1 MMALVLSD
9 EQRMVKESADGFF
22 ASEAPVAQ
30 LRKLRDAKDADGF
43 DRGLWAKM
51 ADMGFAGVAIPEAY
65 GGAGLGMVAAGL
77 IQEAIGRHLSL
88 SPFLSSSVVAARA
101 IAHAG
106 SAEQKAALL
115 PRMAAAELIVALAA
129 DERPRHQPHEVA
141 TRAEPAG
148 NGFRLTGAKPFV
160 LDGHV
165 ADRLIVAARTSG
177 ETGEPAGITLFLVDP
192 KAPGVGIARRTL
204 IDSRNA
210 AHVTLLDV
218 QVDGADM
225 LGGLGEGFATLE
237 AALDAGRAC
246 LAAEM
251 LGVAAQSFDVTVDYL
266 KQREQ
271 FGVKIGSFQALQ
283 HRAAHL
289 FCEIELARSATLKA
303 LIALDEGDSRAPF
316 FVALA
321 KAKAGD
327 VAKLATNEAVQMLG
341 GIGMTDDHDIGF
353 YMKRA
358 RAAGETFG
366 DGAFLGDRVARLLNY

>member
-1 MMALVLSD
+1 MALVLND
-9 EQRMVKESADGFF
+9 EQRMVKVSADGFF
-22 ASEAPVAQ
+22 AEHAPVSQ
-30 LRKLRDAKDADGF
+30 LRKLRDTADADGF

-51 ADMGFAGVAIPEAY
+51 AEMGFAGVAIPEQF

-77 IQEAIGRHLSL
+77 IQEAIGRNLSL
-88 SPFLSSSVVAARA
+88 SPFLSAAILSATA
-101 IAHAG
+101 IARG
-106 SAEQKAALL
+106 GNEDQKAALL
-115 PRMAAAELIVALAA
+115 PKIATGELIVALAA
-129 DERPRHQPHEVA
+129 DEKARHQPAAVS
-141 TRAEPAG
+141 TKAEASG

-177 ETGEPAGITLFLVDP
+177 ADDEKAGITLFLVDP
-192 KAPGVGIARRTL
+192 KAAGVGVKRRSMV
-204 IDSRNA
+204 DSRNA
-210 AHVTLLDV
+210 AEVTLDGV
-218 QVDGADM
+218 QVDGADV
-225 LGGLGEGFATLE
+225 LGAIGGGFAILE

-251 LGVAAQSFDVTVDYL
+251 LGVSAQSFDTTVDYL

-271 FGVKIGSFQALQ
+271 FGVKIGTFQALQ

-289 FCEIELARSATLKA
+289 FCEIELARSVTLKA
-303 LIALDEGDSRAPF
+303 LTALDEGDERAAL

-327 VAKLATNEAVQMLG
+327 VAKLATNEAVQMHG
-341 GIGMTDDHDIGF
+341 GIGMTDEFDIGF

-358 RAAGETFG
+358 RAAAETFG
-366 DGAFLGDRVARLLNY
+366 DNAFHGDRVAQLLNY

>member
-1 MMALVLSD
+1 MALVLND

-22 ASEAPVAQ
+22 AEHAPVSQ
-30 LRKLRDAKDADGF
+30 LRKLRDTADADGF

-51 ADMGFAGVAIPEAY
+51 AEMGFAGVAIPEQF

-77 IQEAIGRHLSL
+77 IQEAIGRNLSL
-88 SPFLSSSVVAARA
+88 SPFLSAAILSATA
-101 IAHAG
+101 IARG
-106 SAEQKAALL
+106 GNEDQKAALL
-115 PRMAAAELIVALAA
+115 PKIATGELIVALAA
-129 DERPRHQPHEVA
+129 DEKARHQPAAVS
-141 TRAEPAG
+141 TKAEASG

-177 ETGEPAGITLFLVDP
+177 ADDEKAGITLFLVDP
-192 KAPGVGIARRTL
+192 KAAGVGVKRRSMV
-204 IDSRNA
+204 DSRNA
-210 AHVTLLDV
+210 AEVTLDGV
-218 QVDGADM
+218 QVDGADV
-225 LGGLGEGFATLE
+225 LGAIGGGFAILE

-251 LGVAAQSFDVTVDYL
+251 LGVSAQSFDTTVDYL

-271 FGVKIGSFQALQ
+271 FGVKIGTFQALQ

-289 FCEIELARSATLKA
+289 FCEIELARSVTLKA
-303 LIALDEGDSRAPF
+303 LTALDEGDERAAL

-327 VAKLATNEAVQMLG
+327 VAKLATNEAVQMHG
-341 GIGMTDDHDIGF
+341 GIGMTDEFDIGF

-358 RAAGETFG
+358 RAAAETFG
-366 DGAFLGDRVARLLNY
+366 DNAFHGDRVAQLLNY

>member
-1 MMALVLSD
+1 MALVLND
-9 EQRMVKESADGFF
+9 EQRMVQESANGFF
-22 ASEAPVAQ
+22 AEHAPAAQ
-30 LRKLRDAKDADGF
+30 LRKLRDTKDPDGF

-51 ADMGFAGVAIPEAY
+51 AEMGFAGVAIPEQF

-77 IQEAIGRHLSL
+77 IQEAIGRNLSV
-88 SPFLSSSVVAARA
+88 SPFLSASILSATA
-101 IAHAG
+101 IARG
-106 SAEQKAALL
+106 GTEDQKAALL
-115 PRMAAAELIVALAA
+115 PKIAAAELIVALAA
-129 DERPRHQPHEVA
+129 DETPRHQPAHVE
-141 TRAEPAG
+141 TRAEVSG

-177 ETGEPAGITLFLVDP
+177 DIADRAGITLFLVDP
-192 KAPGVGIARRTL
+192 KAAGVSVARRFMV
-204 IDSRNA
+204 DSRNA
-210 AHVTLLDV
+210 AAVTLDGV
-218 QVDGADM
+218 QVDGADV
-225 LGGLGEGFATLE
+225 LGPVGEGLAILE

-251 LGVAAQSFDVTVDYL
+251 LGISAQSFETTIDYL
-266 KQREQ
+266 KQRDQ

-303 LIALDEGDSRAPF
+303 LTALDEGDARASF
-316 FVALA
+316 YASLA
-321 KAKAGD
+321 KAKATG
-327 VAKLATNEAVQMLG
+327 VAKLATNEAVQMHG
-341 GIGMTDDHDIGF
+341 GIGMTDEYDIGF

-366 DGAFLGDRVARLLNY
+366 DVAFHGDRLARMMQF

>member
-1 MMALVLSD
+1 MALVLTD

-51 ADMGFAGVAIPEAY
+51 AEMGFAGVAIPEQY

-77 IQEAIGRHLSL
+77 IQEAIGRNLTL
-88 SPFLSSSVVAARA
+88 SPFLASSVVAATA
-101 IAHAG
+101 IAKAG
-106 SAEQKAALL
+106 TDDQKAALL
-115 PRMAAAELIVALAA
+115 PRMASAELIVALAA
-129 DERPRHQPHEVA
+129 DEASRHQPNQVE
-141 TRAEPAG
+141 TKAEPSG
-148 NGFRLTGAKPFV
+148 NGFRLTGTKPFV

-177 ETGEPAGITLFLVDP
+177 NADEPAGITLFLVDP
-192 KAPGVGIARRTL
+192 KAPGVSIHRRSMV
-204 IDSRNA
+204 DSRNA
-210 AHVTLLDV
+210 AAIKLDGV

-225 LGGLGEGFATLE
+225 LGVLGGGFATLE

-251 LGVAAQSFDVTVDYL
+251 LGVSAQSFEVTVDYL
-266 KQREQ
+266 KNREQ
-271 FGVKIGSFQALQ
+271 FGQKIGSFQALQ

-289 FCEIELARSATLKA
+289 FCEVELARSATLKA
-303 LIALDEGDSRAPF
+303 LTALDEGDSRAPF

-321 KAKAGD
+321 KAKAGE
-327 VAKLATNEAVQMLG
+327 VAKLATNEAVQMHG
-341 GIGMTDDHDIGF
+341 GIGMTDEYDIGF

-358 RAAGETFG
+358 RAAAETFG
-366 DGAFLGDRVARLLNY
+366 DGAFQGDRVAQMLNY

>member
-1 MMALVLSD
+1 MALVLTD
-9 EQRMVKESADGFF
+9 EQRMVKESAEGFF
-22 ASEAPVAQ
+22 TEHGPVSQ
-30 LRKLRDAKDADGF
+30 LRKLRDAKDPDGF

-51 ADMGFAGVAIPEAY
+51 AEMGFAGVAIPEQF

-77 IQEAIGRHLSL
+77 IQEAIGRNLSV
-88 SPFLSSSVVAARA
+88 SPFLSSAILSATA
-101 IAHAG
+101 IARG
-106 SAEQKAALL
+106 GTEEQKAALL
-115 PRMAAAELIVALAA
+115 PGIAAAEMIVTLAA
-129 DERPRHQPHEVA
+129 DEAARHQPSRVT

-165 ADRLIVAARTSG
+165 ADRLIVAARTG
-177 ETGEPAGITLFLVDP
+177 GVDTDPAGITLFLVDP
-192 KAPGVGIARRTL
+192 KAAGVSVTRRWMV
-204 IDSRNA
+204 DSRNA
-210 AHVTLLDV
+210 AEVTLEGV

-225 LGGLGEGFATLE
+225 LGGLGEGYAILE

-251 LGVAAQSFDVTVDYL
+251 LGVSTQSFEVTVDYL

-289 FCEIELARSATLKA
+289 FCEVELARSVTLKA
-303 LIALDEGDSRAPF
+303 LTALDAGDSQAPF

-321 KAKAGD
+321 KAKAGE
-327 VAKLATNEAVQMLG
+327 VAKLATNEAVQMHG
-341 GIGMTDDHDIGF
+341 GIGMTDEYDIGF

-358 RAAGETFG
+358 RAAAETFG
-366 DGAFLGDRVARLLNY
+366 DSAFHGDRVALMLNY